1 MFVMQH
7 LQDIK
12 LITAFG
18 TSWLLWGMGRISS
31 PQLLS
36 LSLCNPAPMFIF
48 LPFSKALVT
57 GLSRS

>member
-18 TSWLLWGMGRISS
+18 TSWLLWGMGSLSS

-36 LSLCNPAPMFIF
+36 LCNPVPVFIF

-57 GLSRS
+57 GLSQS